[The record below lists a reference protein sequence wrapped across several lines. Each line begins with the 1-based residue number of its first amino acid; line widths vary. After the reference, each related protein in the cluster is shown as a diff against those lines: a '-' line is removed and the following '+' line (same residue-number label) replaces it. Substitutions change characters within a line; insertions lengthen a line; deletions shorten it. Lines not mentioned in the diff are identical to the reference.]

1 MFCRQ
6 DLEQITWWAG
16 REGSEVDTHL
26 LHAGCR
32 AASVSYTISFSPQS
46 NLVGFMT
53 ITHVSGEL
61 AVAQRH

>member
-16 REGSEVDTHL
+16 REGSDGG
-26 LHAGCR
+26 HAL
-32 AASVSYTISFSPQS
+32 AAGRVLCCTSFIHDLV
-46 NLVGFMT
+46 LVGFMT

-61 AVAQRH
+61 AVAQRR